1 MKFLISNIN
10 SLSKNIEDYYMYLT
24 KERIDKIEKNIF
36 AEDKKRSV
44 ISGLMINAIVECRE
58 EGIVDADALTDYK
71 TAITKEGKHG
81 KPFFEDSDI
90 YFNVSHSGEYVVC
103 AYGDKEVGV
112 DIQKN
117 KEIKDNLIRRISHE
131 KDDKIN
137 PLAIWVIKESYVKLL
152 GQGLS
157 FDMRRCYIDFEK
169 NMVIDMSG
177 ANKNAIFELH
187 KISEDYLLSVCT
199 YA

>member
-10 SLSKNIEDYYMYLT
+10 SLSKNIEDYYTYLT
-24 KERIDKIEKNIF
+24 KERIDKIEKNMF
-36 AEDKKRSV
+36 ADDKKRSV
-44 ISGLMINAIVECRE
+44 ISGLMINAIVEGRE

-90 YFNVSHSGEYVVC
+90 YFNVSHSGEYVAC

-117 KEIKDNLIRRISHE
+117 KELKDNLVKRISHE
-131 KDDKIN
+131 KDDTVN

-177 ANKNAIFELH
+177 ANKNASFELH

>member
-10 SLSKNIEDYYMYLT
+10 SLSKNIEDYYTYLT
-24 KERIDKIEKNIF
+24 KERIDKIEKNMF
-36 AEDKKRSV
+36 ADDKKRSV
-44 ISGLMINAIVECRE
+44 ISGLMINAIVEGRE

-90 YFNVSHSGEYVVC
+90 YFNVSHSGEYVAC

-117 KEIKDNLIRRISHE
+117 KELKDNLVKRISHE
-131 KDDKIN
+131 KDDTVN

-177 ANKNAIFELH
+177 ANRNASFELH